1 MTDNYER
8 ALLVGDLRFR
18 IIVTL
23 GVTMLILISPA
34 KTLDFESAL
43 LTRKFSTPEFVSDS
57 AELVGSLVRK
67 SPAELGELMQ
77 LSPAL
82 ADLNAARYQDWEPDF
97 RFENSRQAI
106 LAFKGD
112 VYVGMDIDR
121 FSERDFTRSQ
131 KMLRILSG
139 LHGVLR
145 PLDLIQPYRLEMG
158 TKLSTSRGES
168 LYEFWGD
175 RISESLSTDLAAH
188 RSRVI
193 INLASQEYFS
203 AVNEDVLDA
212 RVVSPRFLDEK
223 NGQFKIISFYAKQAR
238 GAMASW
244 LIMNRIE
251 SVAGVTRFAEAGY
264 SYCVERSTP
273 DEPVFIRPQDA
284 AV

>member
-1 MTDNYER
+1 
-8 ALLVGDLRFR
+8 
-18 IIVTL
+18 
-23 GVTMLILISPA
+23 MLILISPA
-34 KTLDFESAL
+34 KTLDFETDL
-43 LTRKFSTPEFVSDS
+43 LTRKFSTPDFVNES

-67 SPAELGELMQ
+67 SPAELEELMH

-82 ADLNAARYQDWEPDF
+82 ADLNAARYHDWEPDF
-97 RFENSRQAI
+97 HFENSRQAL

-121 FSERDFTRSQ
+121 FSQRDFTRSQ
-131 KMLRILSG
+131 KTLRILSG
-139 LHGVLR
+139 LYGVLR

-158 TKLSTSRGES
+158 TKLATRRGDT

-175 RISESLSTDLAAH
+175 RISKSLSADLASH

-223 NGQFKIISFYAKQAR
+223 NGKFKIISFYAKQAR
-238 GAMASW
+238 GVMASW
-244 LIMNRIE
+244 LILNRID
-251 SVAGVTRFAEAGY
+251 SVAGLTRFREAGY
-264 SYCVERSTP
+264 SYCQERSMP
-273 DEPVFIRPQDA
+273 DEPVFIRPEKA
-284 AV
+284 SS